1 MARAAW
7 RGMTVGILYNAHL
20 HLARGLARDA
30 LSEADTLNT
39 VRAARKVVR
48 GVGARVLELGLG
60 LDPRPVLER
69 LLRRPPDVVLNLC
82 DAPRGDSSLEPTLP
96 AFLELLGIPY
106 TGSPPGALELCR
118 DKPAVKARLR
128 AAGIAT
134 PEFVVVS
141 PGCRPPPWDVWP
153 AIVKPAS
160 EDASCGIDRHSVVS
174 SPRTLR
180 ARVAFLHRRYRQPAL
195 VERFV
200 AGRELNVAL
209 VGGAEPR
216 VLPLGEIDFS
226 RMPDDRPRIV
236 TFEAKWVAGRAEDR
250 GTRPIAARP
259 LPRGEATKLHR
270 QAVAAWHLT
279 GCRDYARVD
288 VRLDPRRGSFVL
300 EVNANPDLGP
310 DAGLSRAWQR
320 AGGTWPGLLLH
331 ILGLARRR
339 RRRA

>member
-1 MARAAW
+1 MARAGW

-48 GVGARVLELGLG
+48 GVGARVLDLGLG
-60 LDPRPVLER
+60 LDPRPILAR

-134 PEFVVVS
+134 PEFVVVP
-141 PGCRPPPWDVWP
+141 PGRRPPPWAVWP

-226 RMPDDRPRIV
+226 CMSPSRRSG
-236 TFEAKWVAGRAEDR
+236 WRAEPRTAARAPLPHGRCRGAKRRSCTGRPSPR
-250 GTRPIAARP
+250 GTSPAA
-259 LPRGEATKLHR
+259 ATTPASMSGSIR
-270 QAVAAWHLT
+270 AAAHSCWK
-279 GCRDYARVD
+279 
-288 VRLDPRRGSFVL
+288 
-300 EVNANPDLGP
+300 
-310 DAGLSRAWQR
+310 
-320 AGGTWPGLLLH
+320 
-331 ILGLARRR
+331 
-339 RRRA
+339 